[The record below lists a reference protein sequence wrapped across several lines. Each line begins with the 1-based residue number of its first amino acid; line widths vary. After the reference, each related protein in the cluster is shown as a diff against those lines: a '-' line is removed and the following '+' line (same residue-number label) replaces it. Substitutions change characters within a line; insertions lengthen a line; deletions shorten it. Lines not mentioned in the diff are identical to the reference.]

1 MSLTKEA
8 IEHIEAQAL
17 IAAAKPI
24 RIDDGSTVAVL
35 PASVSMHSLERYQRV
50 RDRFRGTLKTQSL
63 RDFSKYVERHTAH
76 ADAALGE
83 TSSGFIDQDAM
94 AATVI
99 FNLGT
104 PDDAG
109 HGDDRATLTLKP
121 SAAYTAVQSIIGKPL
136 SQQTLAEWLED
147 WAPNIIATAGD
158 ETLTIAAAISGIR
171 KMTIKAT
178 SQRDSSVGDFSANRS
193 AMDDIEA
200 KSQETLPTAFLF
212 QVVPFEGLAES
223 TITLRL
229 SVITGEAQPV
239 LKLRWVGE
247 EAQREGFAIEFKQ
260 VLEREVGGFVPLTIG
275 TFTLGN

>member
-1 MSLTKEA
+1 MFDKETLR
-8 IEHIEAQAL
+8 HIEAQAL

-24 RIDDGSTVAVL
+24 SIDGGSNVVVL
-35 PASVSMHSLERYQRV
+35 PDSVTMHSMEKYQPM
-50 RDRFRGTLKTQSL
+50 RDRFRGNLKTQSL
-63 RDFSKYVERHTAH
+63 RDFSKYVERHND
-76 ADAALGE
+76 ADLGQE
-83 TSSGFIDQDAM
+83 AGGFIDQDAM
-94 AATVI
+94 SATVI

-104 PDDAG
+104 PDEAG

-121 SAAYTAVQSIIGKPL
+121 SAAYTAVQSIVGKAL
-136 SQQTLAEWLED
+136 SQQALAEWLED

-212 QVVPFEGLAES
+212 QVVPFEGLGAS
-223 TITLRL
+223 SITLRL

-260 VLEREVGGFVPLTIG
+260 VLEQEVGGFVPLTIG
-275 TFTLGN
+275 TFALGN